1 MGLMDDIVL
10 APDERLETECAPI
23 ENIDRD
29 VKKLADR
36 MLKTMYEADGCG
48 LAAPQIGVLK
58 QIVVIDCDYAGAG
71 TKKNPYVLI
80 NPKVVTADGDP
91 RDFKEG
97 CLSFPGINVTVTRP
111 SHVVVHA
118 YDLNGDLM
126 QYEAEGNLMA
136 VCLQHEID
144 HLHGKTMVDH
154 LAPIKRAEAMREY
167 EQAIAAG
174 ARPGETEVIE

>member
-1 MGLMDDIVL
+1 MAQEIVL
-10 APDERLETECAPI
+10 SPDERLRTECAAV
-23 ENIDRD
+23 EVIDD
-29 VKKLADR
+29 EIKKTAKKMAKL
-36 MLKTMYEADGCG
+36 MYKYDGCG
-48 LAAPQIGVLK
+48 IAAPQIGVLK

-111 SHVVVHA
+111 SHVIVHA

-154 LAPIKRAEAMREY
+154 LVPIKRAEAMREY

-174 ARPGETEVIE
+174 ARPGETEVVE